1 MKIKI
6 KNIVFGVKAKGT
18 PIGNHKPSD
27 CKTTLPGGNTLTA
40 KPSYNEWCK
49 EFNVSR
55 LYTGYKEMR

>member
-27 CKTTLPGGNTLTA
+27 CKTVLPGTTLTA

>member
-6 KNIVFGVKAKGT
+6 KNIVFGVKVKGT

-27 CKTTLPGGNTLTA
+27 CKTTLPDNMLSP

-49 EFNVSR
+49 EYNVSR
-55 LYTGYKEMR
+55 LYTGYKEMK